1 MGGRQAEL
9 AERFRRFGAREC
21 AHVSPLYARLS
32 LLIATDPE
40 LLTLA
45 AHGDG
50 RGQPVPNLIFAAVQY
65 LLLGGIAHP
74 LARFYPVVGGDTA
87 LPEPPEPWFRDFCM
101 AHAAPIRALLEARLV
116 QTNEVRRC
124 ALTLPALAIAA
135 ESQPIALIEVG
146 ASAGLNLLLDQY
158 RYRYG
163 AQAIG
168 NPGAPLTLHCDAR
181 GAPPPLP
188 AQLPAIAWR
197 VGIDLSPIDVRDQ
210 DATRW
215 LRALIWPEQ
224 TDRALLLQQALA
236 NAERH
241 PPELWAGDAIELLPQ
256 AIAAAPRDAQICLV
270 HTFTLNQFSPAMRL
284 QLDAQLAAASHLRR
298 IAVVGVE
305 WREPMPPITL
315 AVWEDGHHST
325 RELATCDPHGA
336 WIAWH
341 TEHAFS

>member
-1 MGGRQAEL
+1 MGERQAEL

-32 LLIATDPE
+32 LLIASDPE

-45 AHGDG
+45 AHGDR

-65 LLLGGIAHP
+65 LLLGGAAHP
-74 LARFYPVVGGDTA
+74 LARFYPIVGGDTA
-87 LPEPPEPWFRDFCM
+87 LPEPPEPAFRDFCI
-101 AHAAPIRALLEARLV
+101 AHAAPIRALLETRLV

-124 ALTLPALAIAA
+124 ALTLPALALAA
-135 ESQPIALIEVG
+135 DSQPIALIEVG

-158 RYRYG
+158 RYQYG
-163 AQAIG
+163 AQTVG
-168 NPGAPLTLHCDAR
+168 SPEAPLTLRCDPR
-181 GAPPPLP
+181 GAPSPIP
-188 AQLPAIAWR
+188 AQIPTIEWR
-197 VGIDLSPIDVRDQ
+197 VGIDLSPIDVSDQ

-224 TDRALLLQQALA
+224 IDRALLLQQALA

-241 PPELWAGDAIELLPQ
+241 PPKLWAGDAIDLLPR
-256 AIAAAPRDAQICLV
+256 AINAAPPDAQICIV
-270 HTFTLNQFSPAMRL
+270 HTFTLNQFSAAMRR
-284 QLDAQLAAASHLRR
+284 QIDAQLAAASRLRR

-315 AVWEDGHHST
+315 TLWEGGRPSM

-341 TEHAFS
+341 AASDPS